1 MSSED
6 GFTPEIRNSPDSSR
20 EESKKS
26 NCITH
31 NSITTM
37 ETQTLSTL
45 ISYAAP
51 AITAA
56 AGWLA
61 GKRKRRN
68 DFLKNMQDSIDILSM
83 ENKRLLEDLTNVNR
97 EVVALR
103 RENGELKYSVDQLCK
118 ENVQLKDEVRN
129 LKNRITNA

>member
-1 MSSED
+1 
-6 GFTPEIRNSPDSSR
+6 
-20 EESKKS
+20 
-26 NCITH
+26 
-31 NSITTM
+31 M
-37 ETQTLSTL
+37 ETQIATIITDCLVP
-45 ISYAAP
+45 IV
-51 AITAA
+51 TAA

-83 ENKRLLEDLTNVNR
+83 ENKRLIEDLTNVNR

-103 RENGELKYSVDQLCK
+103 KENGELKYSVDQLCR

>member
-1 MSSED
+1 
-6 GFTPEIRNSPDSSR
+6 
-20 EESKKS
+20 
-26 NCITH
+26 
-31 NSITTM
+31 M
-37 ETQTLSTL
+37 ETPTLSL
-45 ISYAAP
+45 ITDCLVP
-51 AITAA
+51 LITAA

-83 ENKRLLEDLTNVNR
+83 ENKRLIEDLTTVNR

-118 ENVQLKDEVRN
+118 ENIQLKEEVRN
-129 LKNRITNA
+129 LRTRITQAPA